1 MLKYWIKKNLILNV
15 ITLFSFLIF
24 IFFISHIFFGERSL
38 SKVFELNKDISIAKK
53 EYNLL
58 MDNKNK
64 ITSEINLL
72 RDDNLDADI
81 VSEISHKLL
90 GLIYSDQIVID
101 IPK

>member
-1 MLKYWIKKNLILNV
+1 MLKYWIRKNLFLNV

-72 RDDNLDADI
+72 RDDNLDSDI

>member
-1 MLKYWIKKNLILNV
+1 MLKYWIRKNLILNV

>member
-1 MLKYWIKKNLILNV
+1 MLKYWIRKNLILNV

-72 RDDNLDADI
+72 RDNNLDADI

>member
-1 MLKYWIKKNLILNV
+1 MLKYWIRKNLILNV

-58 MDNKNK
+58 LDKKNK

-72 RDDNLDADI
+72 RDNNLDADI